1 MQYFLKNNMF
11 DWLTLAH
18 NKNTSTILH
27 SSIPFLSHLPLL
39 SWNSTRKLSLLYVR
53 YGLQFVSPHNILV
66 TTISGI
72 GVVIEGIYMVI
83 FIIYAPKK
91 NKLKSMVLLV
101 VALIVSASVSK
112 VSLLAIHEHET
123 CFSEKQVILT
133 KSVEY
138 MLFLLSLSVFLCGTS
153 WFFYGLL
160 GGDPFVTQMYRL
172 LCHFIWSLM
181 FAGLYA
187 LVLNPISYLMDV
199 GKG

>member
-1 MQYFLKNNMF
+1 
-11 DWLTLAH
+11 
-18 NKNTSTILH
+18 
-27 SSIPFLSHLPLL
+27 
-39 SWNSTRKLSLLYVR
+39 

-123 CFSEKQVILT
+123 CFSEKLVIQT
-133 KSVEY
+133 KTVEY
-138 MLFLLSLSVFLCGTS
+138 MPFLLSMFVFLCGTS
-153 WFFYGLL
+153 WFDCGLL
-160 GGDPFVTQMYRL
+160 GGDPFITSSQLVNYFTKLSFTYICTYFPSVNICRCDIGCCMIECASPKEAFANCNFKKYFFEWFGLFMKQL
-172 LCHFIWSLM
+172 LTVVSKYSESTKI
-181 FAGLYA
+181 FAGLT
-187 LVLNPISYLMDV
+187 
-199 GKG
+199 